1 MLLKI
6 LVVIAV
12 FFGIKTVL
20 KASKIVNEHNQKQDP
35 NNKDTNT
42 NEDIVDA
49 EYTVLK
55 D

>member
-20 KASKIVNEHNQKQDP
+20 KASKIVNEHNQK
-35 NNKDTNT
+35 KDDSTT
-42 NEDIVDA
+42 TDADIVDA
-49 EYTVLK
+49 EYTVIK